1 MRLLLPGDDRRIYG
15 LKEKKLADNLINV
28 LAIDKKSNDALKLL
42 HYRAPQ
48 NVKSD
53 GDFASVAYFVFKNR
67 CKDNL
72 TMSIEQINHH
82 LDNISINNAKGK
94 EGNTEVN
101 RSIHE
106 LIVNLSAIQLK
117 WLIRIILKDLKIGIK
132 EHTIF
137 EAFHSDAY
145 DLYNCTSSLEKVCEL
160 LGDPSKKLNEVSVS
174 LFAPCRP
181 MLSEKA
187 EPIKIEELLSG
198 KEFYIET
205 KFDGERF
212 QLHKNGK
219 EFKYFSRNG
228 NDYTDT
234 FGANSLSGKLTQY
247 ISNSFKKEVDKVILD
262 GEMCGYNSVDK
273 ILLSK
278 GDTFDVKSM
287 SAASLLDNHQI
298 CFCAFDILMFNN
310 EILTNKSLK
319 ERIGY
324 LEKVFDPVEGRLELS
339 ARQLA
344 SRNQQV
350 ADALNDAIDSRLEG
364 IVVKDPDSVYA
375 PNKRN
380 AGWFKVKP
388 DYMLGLNDDLDLLI
402 IGGYYGSGRRKGLL
416 SHFLLGVLDDNLS
429 NDDNLVFQSFCK
441 IGSGYTLKELS
452 DFNQKLNKK
461 WLQFDKKNPPK
472 NILVSYEK
480 PDVWIEPKD
489 SLVVQIK
496 AVEIIE
502 SDKYKCGLTLR
513 FPRLEKFRDDKAPS
527 DSLKLSELKSLR
539 EVFGINLFIKLT
551 KPKILNSNFRKIKEN
566 LLQIIIILR
575 IMMSHL

>member
-1 MRLLLPGDDRRIYG
+1 MRLLLPGDDKRIYG
-15 LKEKKLADNLINV
+15 LKEKKLADYLINV

-72 TMSIEQINHH
+72 TMTIEQINYH

-94 EGNTEVN
+94 EGNAEVN
-101 RSIHE
+101 KSIHE

-187 EPIKIEELLSG
+187 EPIKIEELLNG

-212 QLHKNGK
+212 QLHKDGK
-219 EFKYFSRNG
+219 KFMYFSRNG

-234 FGANSLSGKLTQY
+234 FGADNNSGKLTQF
-247 ISNSFKKEVDKVILD
+247 ISNSFKKDVIKVILD
-262 GEMCGYNSVDK
+262 GEMCGYNSTDK

-287 SAASLLDNHQI
+287 SAASLSDNYQI
-298 CFCAFDILMFNN
+298 CFCVFDILMFND
-310 EILTNKSLK
+310 EILTNKPLK
-319 ERIGY
+319 ERLGY

-339 ARQLA
+339 TRELA

-350 ADALNDAIDSRLEG
+350 ANALNNAIDSRLEG
-364 IVVKDPDSVYA
+364 IVVKDPDSVYS

-416 SHFLLGVLDDNLS
+416 SHFLLGVLDDDLS
-429 NDDNLVFQSFCK
+429 DDDNLVFQSFCK
-441 IGSGYTLKELS
+441 IGSGYTLQELN

-461 WLQFDKKNPPK
+461 WVQFDKKNPPK

-489 SLVVQIK
+489 SMVVQTK

-502 SDKYKCGLTLR
+502 SDKYKCGITLR
-513 FPRLEKFRDDKAPS
+513 FPRLEKFRDDKGPN

-539 EVFGINLFIKLT
+539 EVYDFKSLINFKSFVFLKE
-551 KPKILNSNFRKIKEN
+551 KSRKTRCKS
-566 LLQIIIILR
+566 L
-575 IMMSHL
+575 